1 MVKLVLGSKIKK
13 ITFNESKILDMFVKV
28 YMQKNFKGETFTLK
42 NVIAKRPLSGIP
54 ANKLRDILEKSRK
67 NFKVDEKIQLKKRK
81 FAYSHPIEL
90 TMDI

>member
-1 MVKLVLGSKIKK
+1 MKA
-13 ITFNESKILDMFVKV
+13 KILDMFVKV
-28 YMQKNFKGETFTLK
+28 YMQKKNFKGRDFTLK

-54 ANKLRDILEKSRK
+54 ANKLRDILGKKSRK
-67 NFKVDEKIQLKKRK
+67 NFKVDEKIQLKKKEK